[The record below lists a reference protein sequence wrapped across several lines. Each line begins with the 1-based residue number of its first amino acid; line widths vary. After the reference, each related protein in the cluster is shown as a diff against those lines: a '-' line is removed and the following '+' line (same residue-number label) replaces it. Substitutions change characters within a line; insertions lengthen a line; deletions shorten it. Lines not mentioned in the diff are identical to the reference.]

1 MLTICESY
9 MAVPFKP
16 EKLLLD
22 PDTGLVYHPAL
33 RTADGVGIV
42 SRNLSSMWKTGNRF
56 VFEDGDSKPA
66 THFLWREEKLAL
78 TNELIP
84 ALDRIHLRRKR
95 MRL

>member
-1 MLTICESY
+1 

-16 EKLLLD
+16 EKLILD

-42 SRNLSSMWKTGNRF
+42 SRNLSSMWKTENRF
-56 VFEDGDSKPA
+56 AFEDGDSKPA

-95 MRL
+95 MRI